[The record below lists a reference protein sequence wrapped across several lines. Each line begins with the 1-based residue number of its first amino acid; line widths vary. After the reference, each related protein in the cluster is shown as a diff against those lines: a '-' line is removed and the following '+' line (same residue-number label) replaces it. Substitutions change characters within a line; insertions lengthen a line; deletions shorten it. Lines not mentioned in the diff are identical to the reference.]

1 MHRYHIKF
9 MDYKAALLKLQID
22 APELAETIAAYVAS
36 INEES
41 ATRRIELRDAQV
53 LIEKLKQVAGDVD
66 LLELVTTTKKQSEDT
81 TITANNLQ
89 VRLEAALLVAAT
101 EQRSYKLLKAA
112 QLSGADEEALKKLLE
127 AVENDKIAV
136 DTEVKIDGKPLPEFA
151 DSQGKFWQN
160 ALFPA
165 NQNGAVPTGGKT
177 PADEVTPAGNYLNN
191 QAAMLRKTLGGG

>member
-1 MHRYHIKF
+1 
-9 MDYKAALLKLQID
+9 MDYKTALLKLQTD
-22 APELAETIAAYVAS
+22 TPELAEIIAAYVAG

-41 ATRRIELRDAQV
+41 ATRRIELREVQALV
-53 LIEKLKQVAGDVD
+53 EKLKQVAGDVD
-66 LLELVTTTKKQSEDT
+66 LLELVSGAKKQSEDT
-81 TITANNLQ
+81 TITANDLQ
-89 VRLEAALLVAAT
+89 AKLEAALFMAAN
-101 EQRSYKLLKAA
+101 EQRNYKLLKAA

-127 AVENDKIAV
+127 GIENDKIAV
-136 DTEVKIDGKPLPEFA
+136 DAEVKIDGKSLPEFA

-160 ALFPA
+160 ALFPV